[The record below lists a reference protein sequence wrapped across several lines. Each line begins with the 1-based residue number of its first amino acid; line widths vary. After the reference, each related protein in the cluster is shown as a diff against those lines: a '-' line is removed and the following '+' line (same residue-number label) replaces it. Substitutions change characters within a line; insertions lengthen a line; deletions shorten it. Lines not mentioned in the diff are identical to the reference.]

1 MPRPGGTL
9 PQPGNRL
16 TLKWP
21 QSFGLNGNWMTTR
34 AVKVQLGKL
43 DSLRNG
49 MKDLVR
55 DGFRLKIVS
64 DADSAAR
71 VWLARATSSAVRAFL
86 VMILVVL
93 PSVILPGIGTDTKQ
107 IVALIAIFAGALVFF
122 EYNAIYPSLVEF
134 RDGAPY
140 NRIRYLML
148 FAIVL
153 LLSVI
158 VADREDPTTVSRLF
172 RALGDVVG
180 GALDFPYSP
189 VRLATLMLS
198 PDSTVDQVM
207 DVRTA
212 AGTAYLVSLVSLAIF
227 VIVLKIAGWPSTK
240 SAFNVWVNLP
250 TFEPTAGGDVVDRLE
265 RDSRVNLAVGFL
277 LPFVVPTIIVLLTAG
292 LPADTVTSP
301 QTLIW
306 TMAALA
312 YLPASLLMRGV
323 AMARIADMIRT
334 KRDLKLAE
342 EAALAPGK
350 PAQDDEDD
358 L

>member
-1 MPRPGGTL
+1 
-9 PQPGNRL
+9 
-16 TLKWP
+16 
-21 QSFGLNGNWMTTR
+21 
-34 AVKVQLGKL
+34 
-43 DSLRNG
+43 
-49 MKDLVR
+49 MKDLTR
-55 DGFRLKIVS
+55 EGLRTRML
-64 DADSAAR
+64 SALESAGR
-71 VWLARATSSAVRAFL
+71 NWLNRAISAVVRAFL

-107 IVALIAIFAGALVFF
+107 IVALVALFAGALVFF

-148 FAIVL
+148 LAIVL

-172 RALGDVVG
+172 RALGEIVG
-180 GALDFPYSP
+180 RALDFPYSP

-198 PDSTVDQVM
+198 DNSTAEQVL
-207 DVRTA
+207 DTRTA
-212 AGTAYLVSLVSLAIF
+212 AGTAYMVSLLSLAIF
-227 VIVLKIAGWPSTK
+227 VVVLKLAGWPSTK
-240 SAFNVWVNLP
+240 NAFNVWVNLP

-277 LPFVVPTIIVLLTAG
+277 LPFVVPAVIVALTAG

-301 QTLIW
+301 QTMIW
-306 TMAALA
+306 SIAAWA

-334 KRDLKLAE
+334 KRDRKIAE
-342 EAALAPGK
+342 DSAAAGPE
-350 PAQDDEDD
+350 PANRSSLDDDEDD